1 MKNSSITTIKIHKE
15 TKDRL
20 DNLKENSRET
30 YEEILKK
37 ILFILNTS
45 KKDPERARFLMNKID
60 MSIKNNKKY
69 TEVYSKEGKSK
80 QSEK

>member
-20 DNLKENSRET
+20 DKLKENSRET

-45 KKDPERARFLMNKID
+45 RKDPERAKFFMNKID
-60 MSIKNNKKY
+60 MSIKNNKEY
-69 TEVYSKEGKSK
+69 TEVYFKGEKSK
-80 QSEK
+80 LNEK